1 MESKQL
7 NKNIKKTNA
16 MRILDGLKISYDVR
30 EYEDNTDHE
39 VAKGAATRTAEKLGL
54 ELEQVYKTIVMRSDK
69 KEIFVFCQSADN
81 EINLKKA
88 RNAANCKE
96 INPIKPEELLALTG
110 YVRGGCSPLGM
121 KKQYTTFIDELA
133 TVQEEICISGGQR
146 GIQIILNPQD
156 LAKACNAT
164 FVDLGF

>member
-1 MESKQL
+1 M
-7 NKNIKKTNA
+7 KKTNA
-16 MRILDGLKISYDVR
+16 MRILDGLKLPYEVK

-39 VAKGAATRTAEKLGL
+39 LSKGAAQRTAEKLQL
-54 ELEQVYKTIVMRSDK
+54 DLSQVYKTIVMRSDK

-88 RNAANCKE
+88 RAAAACKE
-96 INPIKPEELLALTG
+96 IAPVKQEELLALTG

-121 KKQYTTFIDELA
+121 KRQFTTFIDELA
-133 TVQEEICISGGQR
+133 TLQEKICVSGGQR
-146 GIQIILNPQD
+146 GVQIILKPED

-164 FVDLGF
+164 FLDLTL